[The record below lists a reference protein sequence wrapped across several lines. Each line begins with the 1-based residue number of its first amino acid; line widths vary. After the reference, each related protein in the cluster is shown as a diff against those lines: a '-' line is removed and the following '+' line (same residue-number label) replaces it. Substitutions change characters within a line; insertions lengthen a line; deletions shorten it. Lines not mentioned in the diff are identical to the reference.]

1 MKKPPPFKVLFDPK
15 RIIPACRTI
24 QRSVFSLLFPWGCPG
39 CQRLVSF
46 PNPICDE
53 CASRL
58 KRILSPF
65 CHKCGSPLPEYWKVE
80 VCPECRTQK
89 SALSMIR
96 SVYYYEQLIQ
106 EMILEV
112 KYARRAR
119 YLRYL
124 SEELFKHVLL
134 YFPGSFEAIVPVPL
148 HREREWERTFN
159 QAALMAD
166 QLSRLLGVPVWKA
179 LRKPR
184 KTLPQSSLS
193 GTARRCNLKGA
204 FECKEGK
211 ISFRSVLLID
221 DVITTG
227 ATLQECGRVLRKSA
241 GVKKVYAITVARA
254 VQQF

>member
-1 MKKPPPFKVLFDPK
+1 MKKRPPFIFPLDPD
-15 RIIPACRTI
+15 RITFSYRRIHQA
-24 QRSVFSLLFPWGCPG
+24 VFSLIFPWACPG
-39 CQRLVSF
+39 CQRLV
-46 PNPICDE
+46 PYPEPICNE
-53 CASRL
+53 CAIRL

-65 CHKCGSPLPEYWKVE
+65 CKKCGLPLPEHWQVQ

-106 EMILEV
+106 QMILEV

-124 SEELFKHVLL
+124 SKELFRHVRM
-134 YFPGSFEAIVPVPL
+134 YFPASFEAIVPVPL

-159 QAALMAD
+159 QAELMAD

-179 LRKPR
+179 LQKPK
-184 KTLPQSSLS
+184 KTPPQSSLS

-204 FECKEGK
+204 FECKPGK
-211 ISFRSVLLID
+211 ISCRSVLLID

-227 ATLQECGRVLRKSA
+227 ATLQECARMLRKSA
-241 GVKKVYAITVARA
+241 GVRKVYAITIARA